1 MGSRLMKTS
10 STFLAP
16 ILCAALLCLPAAA
29 KPKKAKPADDNKL
42 FQKKLSK
49 DDQILHALDRLT
61 FGPRP
66 GDVERLKRMGLK
78 KWMDQQLHPD
88 RMDENPV
95 LEARLQALESLR
107 MTPLQAVQ
115 HYPPPQMIKAI
126 AQGKQPLPDDLLLR
140 ASVERML
147 VRYKTRIAQASNAP
161 LPPDVKDAKEDL
173 EPMRPLNEVLMPA
186 ELQTVFGNNGEK
198 KRELLESMP
207 PDRIEE
213 ML

>member
-1 MGSRLMKTS
+1 MVSRLMKTS

-16 ILCAALLCLPAAA
+16 MLCGMLLCLPAAA
-29 KPKKAKPADDNKL
+29 RPKKTKPADDNKL

-66 GDVERLKRMGLK
+66 GDIDRVKRMGLK

-107 MTPLQAVQ
+107 MTPLEAVQ
-115 HYPPPQMIKAI
+115 HYPSQPMIRAI
-126 AQGKQPLPDDLLLR
+126 AQGKQPMPDDLLLR
-140 ASVERML
+140 ASIERFL
-147 VRYKTRIAQASNAP
+147 VRYKTRLALASNAP
-161 LPPDVKDAKEDL
+161 APPDLKEDL
-173 EPMRPLNEVLMPA
+173 EPMRPLEDVLNPA
-186 ELQTVFGNNGEK
+186 ELE
-198 KRELLESMP
+198 
-207 PDRIEE
+207 I
-213 ML
+213 